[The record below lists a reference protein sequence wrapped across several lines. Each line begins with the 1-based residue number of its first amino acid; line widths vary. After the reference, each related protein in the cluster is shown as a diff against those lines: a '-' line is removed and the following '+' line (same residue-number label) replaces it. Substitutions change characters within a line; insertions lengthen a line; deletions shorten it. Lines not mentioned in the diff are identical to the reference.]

1 MKQPEPGTNS
11 TAKKGYSITTW
22 RLHLWC
28 DHPEW
33 LRNTQEFYNEIATFY
48 YNLLLKHEE
57 LWNLGS
63 QQTLRELE
71 ILSIP
76 GRGGRIPEEPLPWEK
91 IPLYFRRAAANK
103 GIAMAKSYI
112 GHLHQGNFRRAEKLN
127 AAVTYYKGMYRDFSN
142 REITLRVWSGKKWFW
157 MHCRLSGREFPEN
170 AALMSPSVVFE
181 YKYDMLHVPVRQNN
195 ENTAT
200 VRQRMQAGCRIL
212 CIQFTNSDAFAVG
225 VVLDGTGQEI
235 AVKFWKGGKEYR
247 HHCRKLL
254 EKIQK
259 SQEATGGRQTGRVDQ
274 KYWMHLKHLSEHYGH
289 QVTSQIL
296 RFAVEQDV
304 SVIVLPRYNQE
315 YSRNV
320 MKGSGNWGPLHLSTR
335 IRQYLDYKAWKN
347 GIIVIEVHATGISKI
362 CAKCGAE
369 IIRTDTRTELCC
381 CANGHQT
388 NRYLNAVRN
397 LGKKCLTQFGR
408 RA

>member
-142 REITLRVWSGKKWFW
+142 RE
-157 MHCRLSGREFPEN
+157 M
-170 AALMSPSVVFE
+170 
-181 YKYDMLHVPVRQNN
+181 
-195 ENTAT
+195 
-200 VRQRMQAGCRIL
+200 
-212 CIQFTNSDAFAVG
+212 
-225 VVLDGTGQEI
+225 
-235 AVKFWKGGKEYR
+235 
-247 HHCRKLL
+247 
-254 EKIQK
+254 EKSLYI
-259 SQEATGGRQTGRVDQ
+259 
-274 KYWMHLKHLSEHYGH
+274 
-289 QVTSQIL
+289 
-296 RFAVEQDV
+296 
-304 SVIVLPRYNQE
+304 
-315 YSRNV
+315 
-320 MKGSGNWGPLHLSTR
+320 PL
-335 IRQYLDYKAWKN
+335 
-347 GIIVIEVHATGISKI
+347 
-362 CAKCGAE
+362 
-369 IIRTDTRTELCC
+369 
-381 CANGHQT
+381 
-388 NRYLNAVRN
+388 
-397 LGKKCLTQFGR
+397 
-408 RA
+408 